1 MKRSVVLHGPST
13 LTVSLPSKW
22 IKKYGVK
29 KGDEIDVLEEE
40 ERLIICAEVSSKEC
54 KKAQVDMGDIDKKT
68 CRWILSIL
76 YKQGYEEISI
86 RYNTPKT
93 ADIIGEVVRNQI
105 MGFIVTE
112 EHKNSCLLKCVS
124 KELKG
129 EFNKSE
135 RRAFLVTLSLAEKS
149 FELINKGEYSQLK
162 DLYQLEMSNN
172 QLTNF
177 CERLLNKDLIG
188 EEGTS
193 FKYIILWQLEKI
205 ADEFVE
211 IINLLIENP
220 FKIDASVLKLYEET
234 KELLR
239 EYYDNYYKKEL
250 RKLKDIYDKE
260 KEITKF
266 VKEKVKAKNS
276 ATVLLV
282 SHLLH
287 IISKI
292 AEMIPSTIAANKA
305 FEDGTTIQKRG

>member
-1 MKRSVVLHGPST
+1 MKRRVVLHGPST
-13 LTVSLPSKW
+13 LTVSLPSDW
-22 IKKYGVK
+22 VKKCGVK

-40 ERLIICAEVSSKEC
+40 KRLIIRAQVREKEC
-54 KKAQVDMGDIDKKT
+54 KKAQVDIGDIDKKT
-68 CRWILSIL
+68 CRWLLSIL
-76 YKQGYEEISI
+76 YKQGYDEISV
-86 RYNTPKT
+86 RYNSPE
-93 ADIIGEVVRNQI
+93 IVGMIEEVVRNHI
-105 MGFIVTE
+105 MGFIVAE
-112 EHKNSCLLKCVS
+112 QYKDSCLLKCVS
-124 KELKG
+124 KEMKQ

-149 FELINKGEYSQLK
+149 FELINKGEYSRLK
-162 DLYQLEMSNN
+162 DLYQLEVSNN

-211 IINLLIENP
+211 IIDLLTENP
-220 FKIDASVLKLYEET
+220 VKIDAAILRLYEET

-250 RKLKDIYDKE
+250 RKLKDIYDKK
-260 KEITKF
+260 KEIIKF
-266 VKEKVKAKNS
+266 VKEKVNTKNS
-276 ATVLLV
+276 TTVLMV
-282 SHLLH
+282 SHLLN
-287 IISKI
+287 ITSKI

-305 FEDGTTIQKRG
+305 FEDGLNI